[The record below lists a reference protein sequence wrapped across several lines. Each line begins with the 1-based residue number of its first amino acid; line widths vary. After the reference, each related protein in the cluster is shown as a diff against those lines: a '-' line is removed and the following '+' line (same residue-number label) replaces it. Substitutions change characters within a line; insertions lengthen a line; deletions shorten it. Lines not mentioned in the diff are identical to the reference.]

1 MGKNKEELLAE
12 AKEKNVA
19 VPEVATNQGNEIAQ
33 AIAQG
38 FKASKDDS
46 FSLQE
51 DPGVEHR
58 FSLVKNKQTGEV
70 MIRENETNTL
80 SKIQLMSLEEKEAD
94 VQSTEVE
101 EL

>member
-1 MGKNKEELLAE
+1 MANKEELLAE
-12 AKEKNVA
+12 AKKKNVV
-19 VPEVATNQGNEIAQ
+19 VPEGATNQGSDIAQ
-33 AIAQG
+33 AIVAG
-38 FKASKDDS
+38 LKASDNKS
-46 FSLQE
+46 FALQE